1 MPAAPTPA
9 AETAAPEVATAPAT
23 APALAERAAT
33 AGLVCFWLPSSI
45 FISPF
50 LYPCDLIRTSFGE
63 MEYIVIALKKAF
75 STIIHT
81 DLSCTRQIIN
91 DVALVAKPTFQERWL
106 VEDNTIE
113 V

>member
-1 MPAAPTPA
+1 
-9 AETAAPEVATAPAT
+9 
-23 APALAERAAT
+23 
-33 AGLVCFWLPSSI
+33 
-45 FISPF
+45 
-50 LYPCDLIRTSFGE
+50 

-81 DLSCTRQIIN
+81 DLSCTPQIIN